1 MTPVAANASR
11 KMLSG
16 DGAIELSAIKT
27 FVLAETNTSLA
38 SPVSYTQLSVIMSPA
53 LIACEVATS
62 VRVEVFCTL
71 MLSFIKRT
79 LPPTNRYA
87 GALMS
92 SIGYCFIYCLCWF

>member
-1 MTPVAANASR
+1 MRAPLTSFSSLKSASVLLNATGEP
-11 KMLSG
+11 LIVI
-16 DGAIELSAIKT
+16 AW
-27 FVLAETNTSLA
+27 
-38 SPVSYTQLSVIMSPA
+38 SVIMSPA

-71 MLSFIKRT
+71 MLSLIKRT

-87 GALMS
+87 GAFMS